1 MIKNIIFDFGDIFI
15 NLDKQAPIKAFTE
28 LGLTFRPEIESI
40 NNKYEVGAISSQE
53 FIASYK
59 EWLPNCSEQQIIDAW
74 NSILLDF
81 PEFRLNFLKELAS
94 NTNYKLFLLSN
105 TNDLHI
111 DWIKSH
117 VSFYEDF
124 KNQFDVFYLSQEI
137 GYRKP
142 NNDIYEFVLHENKIV
157 AHETL
162 FIDDTTPNTIT
173 ANQLGIH
180 TWNLQ
185 PGKEDVIDLF
195 KIKADLF

>member
-28 LGLTFRPEIESI
+28 LGLTFRPEIENI

-53 FIASYK
+53 FVASYK

-142 NNDIYEFVLHENKIV
+142 NNDIYEFVLHENNIA

>member
-40 NNKYEVGAISSQE
+40 NNKYEVGAISTEE
-53 FIASYK
+53 FVASYK
-59 EWLPNCSEQQIIDAW
+59 EWLPNCNEQQIIDAW

-81 PEFRLNFLKELAS
+81 PEFRLNFLKDLAN
-94 NTNYKLFLLSN
+94 NTNYKLLLLSN

-142 NNDIYEFVLHENKIV
+142 NNDIYEFVLNENNIA

-185 PGKEDVIDLF
+185 PGREDIIDLF

>member
-15 NLDKQAPIKAFTE
+15 NLDKQAPIKAFTD
-28 LGLTFRPEIESI
+28 LGLTLRPEIESI
-40 NNKYEVGAISSQE
+40 NNKYEVGAISSKE
-53 FIASYK
+53 FVASYK

-81 PEFRLNFLKELAS
+81 PESRLNFLKDLAR

-142 NNDIYEFVLHENKIV
+142 NNDIYEFVLNENNIA

-185 PGKEDVIDLF
+185 PGKEDIIDLF
-195 KIKADLF
+195 KIKAELF